1 MVVVGY
7 ESQTD
12 YKRVACSQARASCA
26 PPSWGAVRPATSGA
40 SSPGTG
46 ADREPSPQHGRAGK
60 EGGPSSPS
68 GTLTLPWPSA
78 CPFLSPAG
86 VRWGLWG
93 HGPGARRQGR
103 GWRARGRQA
112 PSQAPSACKR
122 RSEGRCPRD
131 LARAGRSG
139 HSRRDSWREGAR
151 RREGDKDLALSF
163 SAVSLVGRGGT
174 YDLALDQISSWS
186 GQTSVQNTLTGRA
199 DQMGLLSKMS
209 FPFYF
214 KK

>member
-1 MVVVGY
+1 MF
-7 ESQTD
+7 
-12 YKRVACSQARASCA
+12 
-26 PPSWGAVRPATSGA
+26 
-40 SSPGTG
+40 TG
-46 ADREPSPQHGRAGK
+46 AGFLCTAELGRSAPRHVGRLQPGDRSGPGAEPPARTRGEGRRPLQPVRYADFALALRL
-60 EGGPSSPS
+60 PS
-68 GTLTLPWPSA
+68 
-78 CPFLSPAG
+78 LSPAG

-93 HGPGARRQGR
+93 HGPGARQGR

-139 HSRRDSWREGAR
+139 SSRRDSWREGAR